1 MFKRRIAREFANA
14 YTFREGEMIMRPEDL
29 LINYRYCSNH
39 FNKGEY
45 PKLIERITEDLKT
58 YFDSKTSSDD
68 LETSLTQDV
77 DAILDEIE
85 SNMEAQRFKFR
96 RKSVFADDHIV
107 LSLFVVP
114 AAAKM
119 GTAAAQKFCELL
131 SKRFVE
137 RFPGTTFKVG
147 NYDEIMEGFKWKI
160 SLTLNR

>member
-1 MFKRRIAREFANA
+1 MK
-14 YTFREGEMIMRPEDL
+14 PEDL

-39 FNKGEY
+39 FNKSEY
-45 PKLIERITEDLKT
+45 PKLIDRITEDLEA
-58 YFDSKTSSDD
+58 YFQGKSGSDD
-68 LETSLTQDV
+68 IEASLEADV
-77 DAILDEIE
+77 TAILDEIE
-85 SNMEAQRFKFR
+85 ANMERQRFKFR
-96 RKSVFADDHIV
+96 KKSVFADDHIV

-114 AAAKM
+114 AAAKI

-147 NYDEIMEGFKWKI
+147 DYDEIMEGFKWKI